1 LRLVTQR
8 LRHLPTTLGV
18 TGVVLL
24 VAVVVAWLVGGL
36 TPALGAV
43 AGVGLV
49 LVSHLV
55 SNLVVAWVDMVARHM
70 LLPVVL
76 MTYALKFAVF
86 GVVLYRVDQ
95 AEWAGLKALGVTVIA
110 ATIAWIGAQLY
121 WILHAKIYY
130 VDVDI

>member
-1 LRLVTQR
+1 VTQR

-18 TGVVLL
+18 SGVVL
-24 VAVVVAWLVGGL
+24 VVSVVVAWLAGGV
-36 TPALGAV
+36 TPALGAA

-70 LLPVVL
+70 LLPIVL
-76 MTYALKFAVF
+76 MTYAVKFAIF
-86 GVVLYRVDQ
+86 GLVMYRVNLAQ
-95 AEWAGLKALGVTVIA
+95 WPGLFALGVTVIA

-130 VDVDI
+130 VDV

>member
-1 LRLVTQR
+1 MTER

-18 TGVVLL
+18 TAVVL
-24 VAVVVAWLVGGL
+24 VASVGIAWLVGGV

-55 SNLVVAWVDMVARHM
+55 SSLVVAWVDMVARHM

-86 GVVLYRVDQ
+86 GIVMYRVNQ
-95 AEWAGLKALGVTVIA
+95 AQWPGLFALGVTVIA

-130 VDVDI
+130 VDV